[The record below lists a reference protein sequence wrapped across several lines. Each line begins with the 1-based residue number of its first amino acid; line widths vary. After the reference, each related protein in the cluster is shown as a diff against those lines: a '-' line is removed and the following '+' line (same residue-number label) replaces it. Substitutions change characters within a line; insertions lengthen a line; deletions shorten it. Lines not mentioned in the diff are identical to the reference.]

1 MANYIKQF
9 LITALTSFL
18 IVKLTRE
25 DKDDSLSFKGKTT
38 SSYAGIGYGDD
49 VHYLQF
55 YKNGLGLMV
64 RGNPDPTKTVQIAN
78 VSKKYDGLI
87 PVTEYFSDT
96 QTAILYKYDSQTD
109 TITFATAVSWPTATV
124 ICANDNILT
133 GIDIEDITIK

>member
-1 MANYIKQF
+1 MTNNIKQF

-25 DKDDSLSFKGKTT
+25 EKEDYLSFKGKTT

-64 RGNPDPTKTVQIAN
+64 RGNPDKTKTVQIAN
-78 VSKKYDGLI
+78 VSTKYSGLI
-87 PVTEYFSDT
+87 PIVEYFSGIT
-96 QTAILYKYDSQTD
+96 TAIQYKYDKNTD
-109 TITFATAVSWPTATV
+109 TIIFSTGVDWPTETV

-133 GIDIEDITIK
+133 EIDTEDITIL